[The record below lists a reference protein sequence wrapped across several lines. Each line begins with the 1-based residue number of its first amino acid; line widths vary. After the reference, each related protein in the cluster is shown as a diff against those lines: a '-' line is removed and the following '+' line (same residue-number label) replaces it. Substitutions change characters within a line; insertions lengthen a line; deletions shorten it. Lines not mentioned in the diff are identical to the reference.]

1 METTNNKTAPIVQ
14 EKERNQV
21 TLELMR
27 RMRLTGMANAFAE
40 SLSATYAESMTP
52 DAFISWLLAREW
64 DYRSAAAI
72 ERLVKGAG
80 FRYKAYPEK
89 IDYSISRGLS
99 QNQMERLLSLDFV
112 REGKNLFVTGSA
124 GVGKSYIITAIGNH
138 ACKNG
143 FRTLYSNMSRLLG
156 ALKVAKTKGNLEAE
170 LKKIERCQLLIL
182 DDAFLV
188 PLDNKER
195 SILLDII
202 EDRHERKSIILSS
215 QLPVSSWYDAI
226 GDPTVADAVL
236 DRIVHTA
243 HQIEL
248 TGESV
253 RKINA
258 AKAGK

>member
-1 METTNNKTAPIVQ
+1 METTNSKTASIVH

-27 RMRLTGMANAFAE
+27 RMRLTGMANAFME
-40 SLSATYAESMTP
+40 SLSATYAEAMT
-52 DAFISWLLAREW
+52 
-64 DYRSAAAI
+64 AAI
-72 ERLVKGAG
+72 ERLVKEAG
-80 FRYKAYPEK
+80 FRYKAYPEE
-89 IDYSISRGLS
+89 IDYSISRGLN

-124 GVGKSYIITAIGNH
+124 GVGKSYIITATGVH

-188 PLDNKER
+188 PLDVKER
-195 SILLDII
+195 AILLDII

-248 TGESV
+248 IGESV
-253 RKINA
+253 RKI
-258 AKAGK
+258 KAGK

>member
-1 METTNNKTAPIVQ
+1 MQ
-14 EKERNQV
+14 EKERNEV
-21 TLELMR
+21 TLELTG

-52 DAFISWLLAREW
+52 DAFISWLPAREW

-80 FRYKAYPEK
+80 FRYKAYPEE

-99 QNQMERLLSLDFV
+99 QNEMERLLSLDFV

-124 GVGKSYIITAIGNH
+124 GVGKSHIITAIGNH

-143 FRTLYSNMSRLLG
+143 FRTLYSNMSRLPG

-170 LKKIERCQLLIL
+170 LKKTERCQLLIL

-188 PLDNKER
+188 PLDIKER
-195 SILLDII
+195 SILPDII

-215 QLPVSSWYDAI
+215 RLPVSSWYDAI

>member
-1 METTNNKTAPIVQ
+1 MPKEYIGKRVDLIYDAENINIYYGLKLVTIHQRDDTPYTYTQKEAHGLPGHHGSY
-14 EKERNQV
+14 EKY
-21 TLELMR
+21 LEEIYQR
-27 RMRLTGMANAFAE
+27 
-40 SLSATYAESMTP
+40 
-52 DAFISWLLAREW
+52 
-64 DYRSAAAI
+64 
-72 ERLVKGAG
+72 AG
-80 FRYKAYPEK
+80 E
-89 IDYSISRGLS
+89 IDYSISRDLN
-99 QNQMERLLSLDFV
+99 QNKMERLLSLDFV
-112 REGKNLFVTGSA
+112 REGKNLFVIGSA
-124 GVGKSYIITAIGNH
+124 GVGKSYIITATGVH

-188 PLDNKER
+188 PLDVKER
-195 SILLDII
+195 AILLDII

-248 TGESV
+248 IGESV
-253 RKINA
+253 RKI
-258 AKAGK
+258 KAGK